1 MCDRISPCNGHV
13 GTHWVDPLTHHV
25 HLSTPLGN
33 PPTHPKSVRN
43 MYTAPN
49 AVERSYSIKI
59 ISEALYGGW
68 KHIGN
73 NRYTIAYKLRAPLN
87 ASNVVKPLAMAF
99 ISSEKVLFWM
109 ALKHVKVVCCKP
121 HKVH

>member
-1 MCDRISPCNGHV
+1 MAG
-13 GTHWVDPLTHHV
+13 
-25 HLSTPLGN
+25 GN
-33 PPTHPKSVRN
+33 NR
-43 MYTAPN
+43 Y
-49 AVERSYSIKI
+49 
-59 ISEALYGGW
+59 
-68 KHIGN
+68 